1 MRIQEMRPG
10 ILHFKKKSDD
20 ESHDENVAEPS
31 DAAFAAEEPAE
42 VQIEPIE
49 SELNE
54 PRWSLVS
61 FERREAGGLTYPQA
75 ARLMEELDSNG
86 IAGLCIVTDTAASRM
101 S

>member
-1 MRIQEMRPG
+1 MRPG
-10 ILHFKKKSDD
+10 ILHFKKRTDD
-20 ESHDENVAEPS
+20 DDRHDENVPEPS

-42 VQIEPIE
+42 VKIEPIE

-75 ARLMEELDSNG
+75 ARLMEELHSNG
-86 IAGLCIVTDTAASRM
+86 MAGLCIVTDAAASRM